1 MRELNSVVSKRRD
14 QMRIYVRAIVA
25 LGLIAT
31 LAGCEK
37 KSEEGESEAK
47 QDVQESTDDKKAEEE
62 KAQAVEP
69 DAEKPATVGLVELES
84 DKEVGAV
91 VDEMTSRLEDSDAVE
106 LITTANHAEY
116 VGGDE
121 ELPATQLLVFTNPK
135 LETPFIEDSLR
146 TGMELP
152 QKVLVWNDDGTTR
165 IAFNAPAYMAK
176 RHGVERLDLFL
187 GRMESGLS
195 EVIKNAS
202 GASVG
207 EMPARED
214 IGIEKDQGVVTRE
227 SNNGAGETADALV
240 SYIEDTDELNL
251 VADIDH
257 QKRAKKAGSE
267 TLPARLVL
275 FTHSEL
281 DGALLRGARSSGLD
295 VPYAMFVSENKRGAI
310 LVAFNDP
317 EYIAMRHGVE
327 LGDEKLEK
335 IDSMLKKVAAK
346 ATKEQ

>member
-1 MRELNSVVSKRRD
+1 
-14 QMRIYVRAIVA
+14 MRIYVGAIVA
-25 LGLIAT
+25 LGLVAT

-37 KSEEGESEAK
+37 KSKEGESGAK

-69 DAEKPATVGLVELES
+69 DAEKPMTVGLVELES
-84 DKEVGAV
+84 DKKVGAV
-91 VDEMTSRLEDSDAVE
+91 VDEMTSRLEESDAVE
-106 LITTANHAEY
+106 VITTVDHTEY

-135 LETPFIEDSLR
+135 LETPFVEDSLR

-152 QKVLVWNDDGTTR
+152 QKVLVWDDDGTTR

-187 GRMESGLS
+187 GRMENGLA

-207 EMPARED
+207 EMPGREE
-214 IGIEKDQGVVTRE
+214 IGIEKGQGVVTRE
-227 SNNGAGETADALV
+227 SNNSADDTAAHLV
-240 SYIEDTDELNL
+240 SYIEETDKLSL
-251 VADIDH
+251 VTEINH

-267 TLPARLVL
+267 VLPARLVL

-295 VPYAMFVSENKRGAI
+295 VPYTMFVSENERGEI

-317 EYIAMRHGVE
+317 EYMAMRHGVE
-327 LGDEKLEK
+327 LEDEKLEK
-335 IDSMLKKVAAK
+335 VDSMLKKVAAK